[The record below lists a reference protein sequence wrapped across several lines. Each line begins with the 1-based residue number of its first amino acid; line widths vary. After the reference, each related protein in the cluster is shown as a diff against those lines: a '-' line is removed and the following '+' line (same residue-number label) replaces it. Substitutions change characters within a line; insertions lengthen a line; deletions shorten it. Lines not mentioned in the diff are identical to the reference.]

1 MNEAPSN
8 KPSDRAIIFFV
19 RPLLVLVA
27 FIVILFV
34 VRTILG
40 ESNKY
45 KEAGP
50 KIVESD
56 LVFGDRSFVC
66 RAAIAELMGRPID
79 IISAAEHEVGTI
91 RTSYVRPSDGT
102 NWSFSC
108 VLEGNRV
115 IWASVENGARARG
128 RWRTDEADEIVTF
141 LLDSD
146 RVTITQLFSDGSL
159 ISENYL
165 KE

>member
-8 KPSDRAIIFFV
+8 KPSDRAINFFV
-19 RPLLVLVA
+19 RPLSVLVA

-40 ESNKY
+40 ESNNY
-45 KEAGP
+45 KESGP
-50 KIVESD
+50 KIVEND
-56 LVFGDRSFVC
+56 LVFEDLSFVC

-102 NWSFSC
+102 NWSFAC

-115 IWASVENGARARG
+115 IWASVENGARG

-146 RVTITQLFSDGSL
+146 RVTITQLFSDGGL
-159 ISENYL
+159 ISESYL